1 MDAMKMILVILA
13 GWMNR
18 QQVHVIDYLQEE
30 LRLE

>member
-18 QQVHVIDYLQEE
+18 RQQHVVGYLQEE